1 MASGTDRYFAQS
13 GISIY
18 PLIASTAQLPNVSG
32 ATIQTGALAIGDIAI
47 VTGTTYV
54 CSTAT
59 VGSAI
64 WSIKPLINVMGLE
77 VIQTVAG
84 ASATIEAGV
93 TRVLVTYAAA
103 LCTLT
108 LPTVLAGAPIGT
120 KIVVHKANTGAFKI
134 VMTPDSGSNINAGT
148 TDATQD
154 MVTGNATASTTVS
167 AATTNDVTAVF
178 VRVSAT
184 QWRSA
189 AN

>member
-13 GISIY
+13 GVTIY
-18 PLIASTAQLPNVSG
+18 PNITATTQLPNVSG
-32 ATIQTGALAIGDIAI
+32 ATIQTGALQVGDLAI
-47 VTGTTYV
+47 VSGTTYV
-54 CSTAT
+54 CSTT
-59 VGSAI
+59 TIGSAI
-64 WSIKPLINVMGLE
+64 WSIRPLINVLGLE

-108 LPTVLAGAPIGT
+108 LPTVAAGAPIGT
-120 KIVVHKANTGAFKI
+120 KIVIHKANTGAFKI

-154 MVTGNATASTTVS
+154 MVTGNATASTTASS
-167 AATTNDVTAVF
+167 ASTNDVTAVYT
-178 VRVSAT
+178 RVTAT
-184 QWRSA
+184 QWRSG